1 MTDARLRL
9 LSVGALSM
17 AAFLSVAGAAGTAL
31 WWLAISDRTLPR
43 GRAVLY
49 LGVTVLLA
57 AGATALAGG
66 DGVAYLIR
74 ISAVLL
80 IAAHGYASNRDG
92 DLFDLGA
99 WLGAKVGLPGAG
111 FDLGLTAELALGS
124 LRSAGDD
131 LVPIRVAVGQKR
143 LPLLRRWF
151 ATGTALLHVQLRRG
165 RAQADLLALRG
176 YTGGGRH
183 VPRFAPAPADRA
195 AAAIAIAVLLVAFL
209 APRGFFI
216 LSP

>member
-1 MTDARLRL
+1 MNDPRYRL
-9 LSVGALSM
+9 LSVAV
-17 AAFLSVAGAAGTAL
+17 LSVAAFATAVGAVGAVL
-31 WWLAISDRTLPR
+31 WWLACSDRRMPP

-49 LGVTVLLA
+49 LGLTVLLA
-57 AGATALAGG
+57 AGATAVSGG
-66 DGVAYLIR
+66 DGIGYLVR

-131 LVPIRVAVGQKR
+131 LALIRVAVGQKR
-143 LPLLRRWF
+143 LPLLRRWL
-151 ATGTALLHVQLRRG
+151 ATGTTLLHSELRRG

-176 YTGGGRH
+176 YAGGGYH
-183 VPRFAPAPADRA
+183 TPRFSPAPADRA
-195 AAAIAIAVLLVAFL
+195 AAALAIAVLLLAFL